1 MAAPY
6 CTLTGTI
13 PGGENG
19 RALVR
24 IVPDVKGAT
33 ATVDGAAVSMR
44 EHMVR
49 TDQAGAVNIDVLAPG
64 AGVTPSG
71 AWTHTIYIDSPKF
84 DIVKHAALTQGGTID
99 IVSAEPTTE
108 ISPLPFGGGGGGGAG
123 SPGPIGPR
131 GPKGDPGPAGPP
143 GPKGD
148 AGERGPAGPEGPRG
162 LQGPPGPAGGGAGG
176 TPVPGPEGPRGPVG
190 PPGPKGDPGIQGPPG
205 PKGDNGLPGPTGPA
219 GANGQPG
226 PKGENG
232 AVGPAGPPGPQG
244 PPGPAGERGPAG
256 QDAVTPQLDQYLT
269 KDEAAK
275 TYGEKADVEDALRQT
290 NPFKNGARYYSPVTY
305 YWPDYYQDGKPGQF
319 SKWAQTLKF
328 RDNLGYV
335 ILNRNS
341 GDWEAQEV
349 DFQKQGELA
358 LGAGAKKVLF
368 YIKTQ
373 YGAAINPDAE
383 ENRGIPNAAKF
394 TKEYILEQL
403 KRAKQWYGDL
413 VQGVFLDEVINGWD
427 ARKDRIPWYKDL
439 IDTIRRENGLDFVI
453 AINTG
458 SNISQEVCNL
468 DFDVCMMFEG
478 TATKFLQED
487 PTSPILPDH
496 MKAYPSTRWWAV
508 VHSVTSE
515 NYQKVFDKAD
525 NLAISHLYVT
535 DGFLIEDPQ
544 NGGQWHPV
552 GNPYENP
559 PGAEIRELIIPWLK
573 GYLKLKL
580 KVDNLKIPEVP
591 KMIVLGPD
599 DPVPAGTPSGTVIV
613 RRAK

>member
-64 AGVTPSG
+64 AGVSPSG
-71 AWTHTIYIDSPKF
+71 SWTHTIYIDSPKF
-84 DIVKHAALTQGGTID
+84 DIVKHVALTQGGTID
-99 IVSAEPTTE
+99 IMTADPTSE
-108 ISPLPFGGGGGGGAG
+108 VSPLPFGGGGGGGVG

-131 GPKGDPGPAGPP
+131 GPVGPPGPKGEDGQPGPAGPTGPQGPP

-148 AGERGPAGPEGPRG
+148 AGERGPAGPTGP
-162 LQGPPGPAGGGAGG
+162 QGPPGPAGGGAGG
-176 TPVPGPEGPRGPVG
+176 TPVPGP
-190 PPGPKGDPGIQGPPG
+190 KGDIGPQGPPG
-205 PKGDNGLPGPTGPA
+205 PKGDNGQT
-219 GANGQPG
+219 
-226 PKGENG
+226 
-232 AVGPAGPPGPQG
+232 GPAGPPGPQG
-244 PPGPAGERGPAG
+244 PPGPAGPAGERGPAG

-269 KDEAAK
+269 KAEAAQ

-373 YGAAINPDAE
+373 YGAAIHPDDEA
-383 ENRGIPNAAKF
+383 NRGIPNAAKF

-403 KRAKQWYGDL
+403 KRAKHWYGDL

-427 ARKDRIPWYKDL
+427 ARKDRLPWYKDL
-439 IDTIRRENGLDFVI
+439 IDTIRRENGVDFVI

-478 TATKFLQED
+478 TAEKFLENN

-508 VHSVTSE
+508 VHSVKST
-515 NYQKVFDKAD
+515 NYQQVFDKAD
-525 NLAISHLYVT
+525 DLAISHLYVT
-535 DGFLIEDPQ
+535 DGFLVEDPQ

-559 PGAEIRELIIPWLK
+559 PGNEIRELIIPWLK

>member
-33 ATVDGAAVSMR
+33 ATIEGAAVSMR

-49 TDQAGAVNIDVLAPG
+49 TDQAGAVNIEVLAPG

-84 DIVKHAALTQGGTID
+84 DIVKHVALTQGGTID
-99 IVSAEPTTE
+99 IMTADPTSE
-108 ISPLPFGGGGGGGAG
+108 VSPLPFGGGGDGGGAG
-123 SPGPIGPR
+123 APGPRGPQGPT
-131 GPKGDPGPAGPP
+131 GPKGDPGPP

-148 AGERGPAGPEGPRG
+148 TGERGPAGPEGPRG
-162 LQGPPGPAGGGAGG
+162 LQGPPGP
-176 TPVPGPEGPRGPVG
+176 
-190 PPGPKGDPGIQGPPG
+190 
-205 PKGDNGLPGPTGPA
+205 KGDNGLPGPTGPTGPA

-226 PKGENG
+226 PKGD
-232 AVGPAGPPGPQG
+232 AGPAGPPGPQG

-256 QDAVTPQLDQYLT
+256 QDAVTPQLDRYLT

-373 YGAAINPDAE
+373 YGAAIHPDDEA
-383 ENRGIPNAAKF
+383 NRGIPNAAKF

-439 IDTIRRENGLDFVI
+439 IDTIRRENGIDFVI

-458 SNISQEVCNL
+458 SNISQEVCDL

-478 TATKFLQED
+478 TAAKFLEEN

-535 DGFLIEDPQ
+535 DGFLVEDPQ

>member
-6 CTLTGTI
+6 CTLMGTI

-19 RALVR
+19 LALVR

-33 ATVDGAAVSMR
+33 ATVEGAVVSMR
-44 EHMVR
+44 EHMAR
-49 TDQAGAVNIDVLAPG
+49 TDQAGAVNIEVLAPG

-84 DIVKHAALTQGGTID
+84 DIVKHVALTQGGTID
-99 IVSAEPTTE
+99 IMSADPTSE
-108 ISPLPFGGGGGGGAG
+108 ISPLPFGGGDGGGGVGAL
-123 SPGPIGPR
+123 GPR
-131 GPKGDPGPAGPP
+131 GPQGPTGPKGDPGPAGH
-143 GPKGD
+143 
-148 AGERGPAGPEGPRG
+148 
-162 LQGPPGPAGGGAGG
+162 
-176 TPVPGPEGPRGPVG
+176 
-190 PPGPKGDPGIQGPPG
+190 PG

-219 GANGQPG
+219 GPAGANGQPG
-226 PKGENG
+226 PKGD
-232 AVGPAGPPGPQG
+232 VGPAGPPGPQG
-244 PPGPAGERGPAG
+244 PPGPAGDRGPAG
-256 QDAVTPQLDQYLT
+256 QDAVTPQLDKYLT

-373 YGAAINPDAE
+373 YGAAIHPDDEA
-383 ENRGIPNAAKF
+383 NRGIPNVAKF

-403 KRAKQWYGDL
+403 KRAKHWYGDL

-439 IDTIRRENGLDFVI
+439 IDTIRQENGLDFVI

-478 TATKFLQED
+478 TAAKFLEEN

-535 DGFLIEDPQ
+535 DGFLVEDPQ
-544 NGGQWHPV
+544 NGGQWHPI

-613 RRAK
+613 KRAK

>member
-19 RALVR
+19 RATVR
-24 IVPDVKGAT
+24 IIPDVKGAT

-44 EHMVR
+44 EIVVR
-49 TDQAGAVNIDVLAPG
+49 TDQAGAVNVEVLAPG
-64 AGVTPSG
+64 AGVSPSG
-71 AWTHTIYIDSPKF
+71 SWTHTVYIDSPEC
-84 DIVKHAALTQGGTID
+84 DLVKHVVLSQGDTVD
-99 IVSAEPTTE
+99 IMTVNPTTE

-131 GPKGDPGPAGPP
+131 GPVGPP
-143 GPKGD
+143 GPKGED
-148 AGERGPAGPEGPRG
+148 GQPGPAGPTGP
-162 LQGPPGPAGGGAGG
+162 QGPPGPAGGGAGG
-176 TPVPGPEGPRGPVG
+176 TPVPGPKGDVG
-190 PPGPKGDPGIQGPPG
+190 PQGPPG
-205 PKGDNGLPGPTGPA
+205 PKGDNGQT
-219 GANGQPG
+219 
-226 PKGENG
+226 
-232 AVGPAGPPGPQG
+232 GPAGPPGPQG
-244 PPGPAGERGPAG
+244 PPGPAG
-256 QDAVTPQLDQYLT
+256 QDAVAPQLDQYLT
-269 KDEAAK
+269 KAEAAN

-358 LGAGAKKVLF
+358 LGAGAKKLLF

-427 ARKDRIPWYKDL
+427 ARKDRLPWYKDL
-439 IDTIRRENGLDFVI
+439 IDTIRRENGIDFVI

-458 SNISQEVCNL
+458 SNISQAVCDL

-478 TATKFLQED
+478 TAKKFLEEN

-535 DGFLIEDPQ
+535 DGFLVEDPQ

-580 KVDNLKIPEVP
+580 KVDNLKIPEIP